1 MPNPTIVVAAL
12 DDKQLKDSISNLV
25 GHMKRA
31 LNTMTKDTD
40 DAVSRMQK
48 SLEKLGSLKIDS
60 GGSADGG
67 SSRRAKKQ
75 QEETQATKET
85 TQAHKELKMTLDQE
99 ASAMKRAMGVKKGID
114 YVRLTSDVDPNLTYL
129 VNANRDVDKQLEEII
144 QKEQRL
150 IEQKKQE
157 ATETQA
163 IANAQQLINF
173 SMSGESI
180 WGANVHD
187 MQRTSRSILSQ
198 QSGATSI
205 SAANAEYTELENTI
219 AKLLNIQVQELNLTT
234 NANGAYVALN
244 ASLGQMTN
252 AYREMTKS
260 ERDSAQGQELADKI
274 QKTSKAI
281 QDIQK
286 QMNRPISLKSILGF
300 EPKTLDDL
308 HWKIRQLQAYKGG
321 IDFTKPGAEAE
332 VVKVDNAINRLTR
345 DLDKYMGTGKRA
357 QELNLAIERSW
368 SYMKNRLAFYFTVG
382 ASTAFIKNL
391 IRVRSEYEM
400 NERALGVLID
410 SAERGTQI
418 FNELSQMALVSPYTL
433 IELSSAA
440 KQLVAYDIA
449 AKDVVD
455 TTRRLADISAAVG
468 VPVERF
474 TYALGQVKAFGH
486 LTSQDARQFLNT
498 GVPLVKELSKYYTE
512 LEGRLI
518 STADVYERMKKHA
531 VSYNDV
537 VMVLNKMTDE
547 GGKFFDYQAKTAD
560 TLKVQLANLT
570 LAWNNMLNDIGKQT
584 QGILSTGVWLLRKL
598 FLQWKTLDSAIM
610 NTFKGFAW
618 AKGIQAFLLLVSGRL
633 STMDGWITLVGR
645 KITIMGLA
653 ARKAFSALATNPF
666 TWAVLGITAL
676 VSIFD
681 HLNKVE
687 EAAREMNREIASGAK
702 EAFSSLD
709 EYLTSEGAKS
719 SRTAASRGQLGD
731 EMAQKTWESIRE
743 EIELAS
749 IASDSFIAKLL
760 EEEDINKRVT
770 MAFDVADKIKEAT
783 SLLSGLNEEAFKVHQ
798 DSWLWGAFGEGLAE
812 DIEDYIE
819 AHNKIDFY
827 GDKAEVEASAKKEA
841 EGEMAK
847 LAKDLGVVL
856 RDRLGAEINDSV
868 ALGEAIERFRAKI
881 KEKNPQIRGEVA
893 QWFDVKLDEL
903 LANEFGKATLAST
916 SINKQFLT
924 ILKRDYAS
932 AFSNISENILEDTA
946 TWGKAQEEAI
956 KSAANELKRTTLPE
970 FHDTIDQMLQYMNSK
985 DWRIRIVTEMGIT
998 PDTAFQKEFDD
1009 RVQRE
1014 LGLLKFEEY
1023 KYLRPTSEQDLYQ
1036 WSTANLEALTK
1047 LQKERRAY
1055 ETDNSTYSKNELQR
1069 IDDEIKARDRLRKL
1083 FNQPTS
1089 NSGSGGGSK
1098 KDPLGDALENEVQLI
1113 GEMQKRYKEYRKMG
1127 VNANTALTLATD
1139 EYGKSI
1145 ARTNAVL
1152 NKFGI
1157 QTKTNNELAGMNL
1170 HKLRDYY
1177 QSLLAGASQR
1187 GNAKGIEA
1195 IEKAIANLNVE
1206 ITKLDYK
1213 KITEGLN
1220 SELGKLKDEYE
1231 LAVEF
1236 DASPEL
1242 GNVFMSAMGLDEE
1255 ELRKLPRTWNDVAN
1269 KAQQAINRV
1278 FDENGFGKS
1287 FDLLANLDKGE
1298 LEKWAK
1304 ENGQDMDDALMK
1316 ELVKFVEEVNKVRLY
1331 ETKKTTKEWDDLIEK
1346 YGGLQHKLIKITKD
1360 SVQEQIKV
1368 IKQSNDADAI
1378 KSALNLS
1385 DKISMSQDPSEIA
1398 RLQNELAV
1406 IFNKVITDNPDL
1418 FKVGIGVENQELSLI
1433 SESYWEDFKNSELY
1447 SEVFDDMSRKS
1458 VQSIRVIIAAL
1469 DALKDK
1475 VKDDPE
1481 SMNAL
1486 IKSLEDATKEL
1497 ESRNPLKTIG
1507 DGFKK
1512 IKEGIQT
1519 VKFNRPLLKNA
1530 RKELDAANKSGDQ
1543 ERINKAQED
1552 YNNALAK
1559 SRRGWDRIREGQ
1571 EKVVAGLEGMKNQVS
1586 MIGDAF
1592 TSVANLFGE
1601 FGDEDTKQ
1609 AIEDINKGF
1618 TIMVSTIT
1626 AVIAVMLILQASSV
1640 WLLAVAAALGVII
1653 GLVNFLSKRDNR
1665 RIDKQIEQSEYRVK
1679 QLENAYKNLQHEMDE
1694 AYGTAVI
1701 GAKQMAIANKKLQLE
1716 ELKRQLQLEKSRS
1729 KKDYDKEKVLELEG
1743 QIIDLENEIND
1754 AINDIVEN
1762 LLGVSSVGDAV
1773 GNLVDSIVDALRNGE
1788 DAMESFNESVD
1799 DMIVNMLKKFIM
1811 TRYIGPLVEEAF
1823 NKINDYINSKSQD
1836 SYDELELLKQE
1847 RQKYVNLIK
1856 DAEKWRRNELFRD
1869 KADKVIADSKMQI
1882 ANLDEKIAA
1891 LNKLI
1896 QGSANLTES
1905 DLDVIFGIMEDLK
1918 VQASPYYDIIKEFLE
1933 RYGMINDGNKE
1944 LSALQQGIQ
1953 SITEDTAGALEAITS
1968 GMYQQITLQSDILK
1982 QINTTLQ
1989 SFDLDIQTATFSQ
2002 ILLQLQNSYQIHQSI
2017 LMTMDG
2023 WTNAAGNAVKVEL
2036 I

>member
-1 MPNPTIVVAAL
+1 M
-12 DDKQLKDSISNLV
+12 
-25 GHMKRA
+25 
-31 LNTMTKDTD
+31 
-40 DAVSRMQK
+40 
-48 SLEKLGSLKIDS
+48 
-60 GGSADGG
+60 
-67 SSRRAKKQ
+67 
-75 QEETQATKET
+75 
-85 TQAHKELKMTLDQE
+85 
-99 ASAMKRAMGVKKGID
+99 
-114 YVRLTSDVDPNLTYL
+114 
-129 VNANRDVDKQLEEII
+129 
-144 QKEQRL
+144 
-150 IEQKKQE
+150 
-157 ATETQA
+157 
-163 IANAQQLINF
+163 
-173 SMSGESI
+173 
-180 WGANVHD
+180 
-187 MQRTSRSILSQ
+187 
-198 QSGATSI
+198 
-205 SAANAEYTELENTI
+205 
-219 AKLLNIQVQELNLTT
+219 
-234 NANGAYVALN
+234 
-244 ASLGQMTN
+244 
-252 AYREMTKS
+252 
-260 ERDSAQGQELADKI
+260 
-274 QKTSKAI
+274 
-281 QDIQK
+281 
-286 QMNRPISLKSILGF
+286 
-300 EPKTLDDL
+300 
-308 HWKIRQLQAYKGG
+308 
-321 IDFTKPGAEAE
+321 
-332 VVKVDNAINRLTR
+332 
-345 DLDKYMGTGKRA
+345 
-357 QELNLAIERSW
+357 
-368 SYMKNRLAFYFTVG
+368 
-382 ASTAFIKNL
+382 
-391 IRVRSEYEM
+391 
-400 NERALGVLID
+400 
-410 SAERGTQI
+410 
-418 FNELSQMALVSPYTL
+418 
-433 IELSSAA
+433 
-440 KQLVAYDIA
+440 
-449 AKDVVD
+449 
-455 TTRRLADISAAVG
+455 
-468 VPVERF
+468 
-474 TYALGQVKAFGH
+474 
-486 LTSQDARQFLNT
+486 
-498 GVPLVKELSKYYTE
+498 
-512 LEGRLI
+512 
-518 STADVYERMKKHA
+518 
-531 VSYNDV
+531 
-537 VMVLNKMTDE
+537 
-547 GGKFFDYQAKTAD
+547 
-560 TLKVQLANLT
+560 
-570 LAWNNMLNDIGKQT
+570 
-584 QGILSTGVWLLRKL
+584 
-598 FLQWKTLDSAIM
+598 
-610 NTFKGFAW
+610 
-618 AKGIQAFLLLVSGRL
+618 
-633 STMDGWITLVGR
+633 
-645 KITIMGLA
+645 
-653 ARKAFSALATNPF
+653 
-666 TWAVLGITAL
+666 
-676 VSIFD
+676 
-681 HLNKVE
+681 
-687 EAAREMNREIASGAK
+687 
-702 EAFSSLD
+702 
-709 EYLTSEGAKS
+709 
-719 SRTAASRGQLGD
+719 
-731 EMAQKTWESIRE
+731 
-743 EIELAS
+743 
-749 IASDSFIAKLL
+749 
-760 EEEDINKRVT
+760 
-770 MAFDVADKIKEAT
+770 
-783 SLLSGLNEEAFKVHQ
+783 
-798 DSWLWGAFGEGLAE
+798 FGEGLK
-812 DIEDYIE
+812 DDLRDYIE
-819 AHNKIDFY
+819 AFQEYASLSEEIKQSDAGRIPFLNLYIARDELQYELKKTIPSLYDVALKEGFNINEQREFFERAISEISQAEQLSVKETRIFRMQSEDAYYEFARRKLQEELKYQQGAQREATERRLEELDEDFGSQRAMQETFFTWLSEKQDHVVKDMLRGKTQEERKPGDWLKGSNAKWVEEMARKFSKEYNVSFDDLHNLVLNANTWSINIPVYFQSKLQTLTDLQTDYETRTGKKFSDNYLIKDAKTQAEIIDILKKRQAQVV
-827 GDKAEVEASAKKEA
+827 DEMEKAEKAGGEYWRKNKKRFED
-841 EGEMAK
+841 E
-847 LAKDLGVVL
+847 
-856 RDRLGAEINDSV
+856 NN
-868 ALGEAIERFRAKI
+868 ALIADIHAY
-881 KEKNPQIRGEVA
+881 N
-893 QWFDVKLDEL
+893 
-903 LANEFGKATLAST
+903 
-916 SINKQFLT
+916 
-924 ILKRDYAS
+924 
-932 AFSNISENILEDTA
+932 
-946 TWGKAQEEAI
+946 
-956 KSAANELKRTTLPE
+956 
-970 FHDTIDQMLQYMNSK
+970 
-985 DWRIRIVTEMGIT
+985 
-998 PDTAFQKEFDD
+998 
-1009 RVQRE
+1009 
-1014 LGLLKFEEY
+1014 
-1023 KYLRPTSEQDLYQ
+1023 
-1036 WSTANLEALTK
+1036 ALTNAEEK
-1047 LQKERRAY
+1047 ANQA
-1055 ETDNSTYSKNELQR
+1055 KNKGQ
-1069 IDDEIKARDRLRKL
+1069 
-1083 FNQPTS
+1083 
-1089 NSGSGGGSK
+1089 K
-1098 KDPLGDALENEVQLI
+1098 KDPLGDALAKEVQLI
-1113 GEMQKRYKEYRKMG
+1113 DEMQKRYKEYRQMG

-1170 HKLRDYY
+1170 HQLMDYY

-1287 FDLLANLDKGE
+1287 FDLLANLDNGE

-1316 ELVKFVEEVNKVRLY
+1316 ELVKFVEEVNKVRLD

-1368 IKQSNDADAI
+1368 IKQSNDEDAI
-1378 KSALNLS
+1378 KEALNLS

-1398 RLQNELAV
+1398 RLQNELSV

-1447 SEVFDDMSRKS
+1447 SEVFEDMSRKS

-1481 SMNAL
+1481 SMKAL
-1486 IKSLEDATKEL
+1486 IKSLDDATKEL

-1559 SRRGWDRIREGQ
+1559 SRLGWDRIRAGQ

-1679 QLENAYKNLQHEMDE
+1679 QLENAYKNIQHAMDE

-1799 DMIVNMLKKFIM
+1799 DMIVNLLKKFIM
-1811 TRYIGPLVEEAF
+1811 TRYIGPLVEDAF

-1882 ANLDEKIAA
+1882 ANLDAKIAA

-1905 DLDVIFGIMEDLK
+1905 DIDVLVGIMEDLK
-1918 VQASPYYDIIKEFLE
+1918 VQASPYYDVIKEFLE
-1933 RYGMINDGNKE
+1933 RYGMIKDGNKE

-1953 SITEDTAGALEAITS
+1953 GITEDTAGALEAITS
-1968 GMYQQITLQSDILK
+1968 GMYQQITLQSDILT
-1982 QINTTLQ
+1982 QIRDAVF
-1989 SFDLDIQTATFSQ
+1989 SFDFDTNLGVMSQ
-2002 ILLQLQNSYQIHQSI
+2002 MLLQLQNNYIVMQS
-2017 LMTMDG
+2017 MQSMMEN
-2023 WTNAAGNAVKVEL
+2023 WTVPSGSGIRVEL
-2036 I
+2036 LS